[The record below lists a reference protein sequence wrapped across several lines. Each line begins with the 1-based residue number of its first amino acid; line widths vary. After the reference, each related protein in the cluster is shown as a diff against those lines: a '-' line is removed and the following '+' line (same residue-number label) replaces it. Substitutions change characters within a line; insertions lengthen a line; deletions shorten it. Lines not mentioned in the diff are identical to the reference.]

1 MEKRIVWFV
10 VISLF
15 CSTVIS
21 FGVIAEVNSN
31 EKKDKV
37 IEKTTFEN
45 NVGVIGEDPS
55 IEIISPESGY
65 LYLFKLRPIKM
76 PISSALELG
85 HSVVIGQ
92 SLVIDT
98 DSENIHHVKFVA
110 RGKFT
115 GWETTRWD
123 YKNLDGLSMNMGLP
137 SGIYDITVHAYDEG
151 DVEVGSDSIK
161 VFFIK
166 IGSDDFGIMINTKYD
181 DGETITKPL
190 DIGIT
195 EFGSMLSTGD
205 PKTFDVTMQNED
217 DTTVELRFV
226 RTSIISGSENV
237 IETKF
242 NVETDCDT
250 TKDYDVS
257 LEFKFPFTLLGG
269 GQPSDSNNPYFK
281 ASVGYTSYSEE
292 GAGANKVDTTFYF
305 GRERMDDPRVFRLK
319 LNPNSIGSNTKN
331 SFYSSYEA
339 VDGSGDEVFQ
349 RVFTTD
355 FEPATELTIT
365 TIPSEAKIQY
375 DFGESA
381 GVPTKITFDAQGGL
395 FDDIYQSYEIDPL
408 PSYMAFDLTIIGA
421 REFIYESDSTY
432 DVTYSLDSKQDGNLV
447 RFEVNQVPETIHAS
461 WGIDLGTFGDLS
473 ASSFAELDM
482 SSDVQRLA
490 LYLNDNEIPF
500 VNIEDFPRNFR
511 LESFVDIPDGT
522 GNITILRG
530 IDEVREISVALAF
543 DEIVVTKSFG
553 LKNNFVQLAWDIDL
567 IDGHGIIEVNRDADS
582 EMILSTSIEY
592 NEWIFTK
599 SLELRNSH
607 VALEWDIDREERTG
621 NIAFSR
627 DSEGGDPSITFSI
640 AHDGWE
646 IADTIDLKNDL
657 IELYWDLPTA
667 DDPHAEIG
675 INKGGGDQELFYNT
689 ISIIDDSV
697 ELLSFGIGLET
708 ENDFRLSWD
717 NDGGVISNFEWSG
730 KIRKLSNL
738 DVSVNLPGDILTI
751 SGSWTVSEAGQ
762 LNLAL
767 NQPVDITFVDFETN
781 RFKIQGHISFYADRQ
796 LDVAWNLSDEG
807 FFTVNTNGEPL
818 GEEASFMALFD
829 PQNQANYKYGF
840 SLTAPDFL
848 ETAATVSWDRDYVI
862 PRILVSGQLPSNWAQ
877 WEKLLLWDYDWY
889 EIGL

>member
-1 MEKRIVWFV
+1 MM
-10 VISLF
+10 
-15 CSTVIS
+15 IS
-21 FGVIAEVNSN
+21 FSVIAEVNS
-31 EKKDKV
+31 
-37 IEKTTFEN
+37 IEKTDEILEKANFGN
-45 NVGVIGEDPS
+45 DVGIIGEDPN
-55 IEIISPESGY
+55 IEIITPESGY
-65 LYLFKLRPIKM
+65 LYLFKLQPIKM
-76 PISSALELG
+76 PISNALGLD

-98 DSENIHHVKFVA
+98 DSVNIHHVEFVA
-110 RGKFT
+110 EGKFT

-123 YKNLDGLSMNMGLP
+123 YKNLDGLSMNMGLS
-137 SGIYDITVHAYDEG
+137 SGFYDITVNAYNEE
-151 DVEVGSDSIK
+151 DVEVDSDSIT

-166 IGSDDFGIMINTKYD
+166 IGSDNFGISVNTKYD
-181 DGETITKPL
+181 DGETISRPL

-195 EFGSMLSTGD
+195 EFGSMLTTGES
-205 PKTFDVTMQNED
+205 KIFDITMQNED

-226 RTSIISGSENV
+226 RTSIMGGSENV

-257 LEFKFPFTLLGG
+257 LDFKFPFAILGG
-269 GQPSDSNNPYFK
+269 GQPSDSDNPYFK
-281 ASVGYTSYSEE
+281 ASVGYKSYSEE
-292 GAGANKVDTTFYF
+292 SQGANKVDTTFYF
-305 GRERMDDPRVFRLK
+305 GRESINDPRVFRLK
-319 LNPNSIGSNTKN
+319 LNPNSIGGNTKI

-339 VDGSGDEVFQ
+339 IDELGDEVFQ

-365 TIPSEAKIQY
+365 TIPTEARIQY

-381 GVPTKITFDAQGGL
+381 GTPTKITFDAQGGL
-395 FDDIYQSYEIDPL
+395 FDDIYQSYLIDPL
-408 PSYMAFDLTIIGA
+408 PSYMAFDLTLIGA
-421 REFIYESDSTY
+421 GEFIYESDSTY

-447 RFEVNQVPETIHAS
+447 KFEVDKVPETIHAS

-511 LESFVDIPDGT
+511 FESFVDIPDGT
-522 GNITILRG
+522 GDITILRG
-530 IDEVREISVALAF
+530 IDEVREINIALAF
-543 DEIVVTKSFG
+543 DEIVVTKSFE

-567 IDGHGIIEVNRDADS
+567 SEGHGIIEVNRDANS
-582 EMILSTSIEY
+582 EMIMSTSIEY
-592 NEWIFTK
+592 NEWVFTK

-607 VALEWDIDREERTG
+607 VALEWDVDREERTG

-640 AHDGWE
+640 AHNGWE

-667 DDPHAEIG
+667 DNPHAEIG

-708 ENDFRLSWD
+708 ENNFRLSWD

-730 KIRKLSNL
+730 RIRTLSNL

-781 RFKIQGHISFYADRQ
+781 RFKVQGHISFYAGSQ
-796 LDVAWNLSDEG
+796 LDVAWDLQDVG
-807 FFTVNTNGEPL
+807 FFTVSTNDEPL
-818 GEEASFMALFD
+818 GEEASFMILFD
-829 PQNQANYKYGF
+829 PENQGNYKYGF
-840 SLTAPDFL
+840 DLTAPDFL
-848 ETAATVSWDRDYVI
+848 ETDVTVSWDRDYLI
-862 PRILVSGQLPSNWAQ
+862 PRILVSGQLPVNWAH
-877 WEKLLLWDYDWY
+877 WEKWLLWDYEWY
-889 EIGL
+889 EIGA